1 MTKADLQELLEFSR
15 RPAHRTL
22 VAASIIGAACL
33 LVAGFAWAL
42 RIPSTK
48 VHAAVTADAVT
59 LRLADAWHWS
69 GTWRLGE
76 GLFRLDEIDEL
87 SLPPELFAQA
97 DLKGRAWLDVEH
109 GQMTLSD
116 LELGAHGT
124 LALLRNPTG
133 TLNVL
138 SLNAPLRGQAQLTGA
153 PAVSAGDAP
162 SRAAALRTA
171 QWDIPGTI
179 AFYDAG
185 RGSIPARIE
194 LSTSEKITWR
204 NIPIERLSFAY
215 ETGGSNEG
223 PAFISGIRSGT
234 VTVSETGEKFTL
246 REKDHLHLEE
256 PAGIIQEMEIG
267 SDGLRIAFEVRV
279 KRASFGVT
287 GFEENLVPTWLSY
300 LYHQERLGFFW
311 GAVVFLWGVLWSAR
325 QLLFK

>member
-1 MTKADLQELLEFSR
+1 
-15 RPAHRTL
+15 
-22 VAASIIGAACL
+22 VAAAIIGVTCL
-33 LVAGFAWAL
+33 LIAGFAWAM
-42 RIPSTK
+42 RIPATK
-48 VHAAVTADAVT
+48 VHAALTADAVT
-59 LRLADAWHWS
+59 FRLADAWHWS

-76 GLFRLDEIDEL
+76 GLFRLDEMDEL
-87 SLPPELFAQA
+87 SLPPELSAQPE
-97 DLKGRAWLDVEH
+97 LKGRAWLDAER

-116 LELGAHGT
+116 LELGPHGT

-133 TLNVL
+133 SLTIL
-138 SLNAPLRGQAQLTGA
+138 SLNASLRGQAQITGA

-162 SRAAALRTA
+162 SRSAALRTA

-179 AFYDAG
+179 SFYDAG

-215 ETGGSNEG
+215 ETGGDTEG

-246 REKDHLHLEE
+246 REKDQLYLDE
-256 PAGIIQEMEIG
+256 PAGLIQEMEIG
-267 SDGLRIAFEVRV
+267 ADGLRISFEARV
-279 KRASFGVT
+279 KKASLGVT

-300 LYHQERLGFFW
+300 VYHQERLGFFW
-311 GAVVFLWGVLWSAR
+311 GAVVFLWGILWSAR